1 MTPKP
6 VAVVTGA
13 SRGLG
18 FLLARELARQGH
30 DLVITA
36 RSAEGLAAA
45 REELERDGGQ
55 VHTVAADL
63 SSRDDAERLVTSTV
77 EHYGRLDVLV
87 ANAGVIQVG
96 PATTMTPEDFE
107 DALGVMFWGVA
118 YPTLAALPVMRRQGS
133 GRIVTITS
141 IGGKFPAP
149 HLLPYTAA
157 KFAAVGLSEGLR
169 VELGKHNIS
178 VTTVVP
184 GLMRTGSPR
193 NALFK
198 GDRTAE
204 HRWFALG
211 DSIPL
216 LSMDAERAARKIVK
230 GGLQGK
236 AEIILTPAA
245 KVAVR
250 LHGIAPGLST
260 RIAAVADRILPR
272 NEDSSAATPGH
283 SVEEPPAW
291 FRTATRLTR
300 SAARR
305 FHQHDD
311 VSPPG
316 RQTTRTS

>member
-1 MTPKP
+1 MPKP

-30 DLVITA
+30 DLVIAA
-36 RSAEGLAAA
+36 RSADGLAAA
-45 REELERDGGQ
+45 KGDLERHGAQ
-55 VHTVAADL
+55 VHPVAGDL
-63 SSRDDAERLVTSTV
+63 AVRENAERLVTAAV
-77 EHYGRLDVLV
+77 EQYGRLDVLV
-87 ANAGVIQVG
+87 ANAGVIEVG
-96 PATTMTPEDFE
+96 PATSMLPEDFE
-107 DALGVMFWGVA
+107 DALGVIFWGTA
-118 YPTLAALPVMRRQGS
+118 YPTLAALPVMRRQGG

-216 LSMDAERAARKIVK
+216 LSMDAERAASKIIR
-230 GGLQGK
+230 GALRGR

-250 LHGIAPGLST
+250 LHGLSPGLST
-260 RIAAVADRILPR
+260 QLAAGIDRLLPR
-272 NEDSSAATPGH
+272 DEDPSPPTPGH
-283 SVEEPPAW
+283 AVEQPPGW
-291 FRTATRLTR
+291 FRSATRLTR

-311 VSPPG
+311 VTPPG
-316 RQTTRTS
+316 RQTTGTS